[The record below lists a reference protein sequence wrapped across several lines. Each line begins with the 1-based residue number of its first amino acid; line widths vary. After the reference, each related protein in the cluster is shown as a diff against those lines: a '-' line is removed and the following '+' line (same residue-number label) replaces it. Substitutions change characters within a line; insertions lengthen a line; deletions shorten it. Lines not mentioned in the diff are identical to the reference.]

1 MSPKI
6 CQWIPSPKYILTLI
20 SYDPKS
26 ESCVVNQIIEGVYFL
41 QLFRNCLLKAQNCIF
56 LFLWLWSC
64 PKFKPS
70 FAYLSTKFI
79 IKWKSQNV
87 KNVTFLLI
95 YPLLRSSNNLAFH
108 KKTTL
113 IFWLI
118 ASQSQNIFWRWNPLT
133 DLWRHFFPWYFPFKR
148 TV

>member
-95 YPLLRSSNNLAFH
+95 YPLLRSSNNLAFQKNH
-108 KKTTL
+108 SHILAHSFSKSKYILEMESIDWSLET
-113 IFWLI
+113 
-118 ASQSQNIFWRWNPLT
+118 
-133 DLWRHFFPWYFPFKR
+133 FFSCISP
-148 TV
+148 